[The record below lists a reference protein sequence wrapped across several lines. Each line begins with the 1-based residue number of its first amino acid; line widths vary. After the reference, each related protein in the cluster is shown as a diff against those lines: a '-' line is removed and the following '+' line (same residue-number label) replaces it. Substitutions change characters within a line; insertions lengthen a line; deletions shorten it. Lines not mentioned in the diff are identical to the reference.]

1 MIIGFGSKE
10 HLIQLRNEGER
21 ERRKENK
28 NKKDVGKKKLLLRI
42 ASLFSERKYKRVAKR
57 KEDDCADI
65 ES

>member
-28 NKKDVGKKKLLLRI
+28 NKKDVGKKNYYCALLHFSVNGNISEWQREKRMI
-42 ASLFSERKYKRVAKR
+42 AQT
-57 KEDDCADI
+57 